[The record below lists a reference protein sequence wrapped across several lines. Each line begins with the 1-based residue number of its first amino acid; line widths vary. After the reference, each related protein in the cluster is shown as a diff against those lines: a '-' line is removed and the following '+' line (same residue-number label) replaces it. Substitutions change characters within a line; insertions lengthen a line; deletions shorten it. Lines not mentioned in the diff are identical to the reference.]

1 MERETLA
8 QIIHIH
14 YQPLLFQAYR
24 ILRHNQDAED
34 AVQNACLK
42 AWQHGSTLRKD
53 DCVAAWLRQ
62 IVYYECIDLLRF
74 RKRQDVFAYPIDQ
87 LPDESSK
94 PADSLVLIS
103 LNDILLSTSIRH
115 RELLYNK
122 YVMGYTNS
130 QLSQMTGISEG
141 TVKSRLFR
149 ARRLLFKKMN
159 KLWS

>member
-24 ILRHNQDAED
+24 VLRHNQDAED

-74 RKRQDVFAYPIDQ
+74 RKRQDVLPIQ
-87 LPDESSK
+87 STNFPMK
-94 PADSLVLIS
+94 AA
-103 LNDILLSTSIRH
+103 NRRTALS
-115 RELLYNK
+115 
-122 YVMGYTNS
+122 
-130 QLSQMTGISEG
+130 
-141 TVKSRLFR
+141 
-149 ARRLLFKKMN
+149 
-159 KLWS
+159 